1 MTDPETPTARALL
14 EAAAREATERFR
26 NPYHIG
32 AASDFAAT
40 PSGAELLR
48 RADRPE
54 ARVAEGLTVERCA
67 GYDLSDRP
75 DLAPN
80 IVCTL
85 PAGHTGYHLPA
96 PRVAEP
102 DRTALVCSGCHKDVD
117 PTKGM
122 LVHCDACTA
131 AALQRTLDAK
141 AEPDR
146 TAALVEAL
154 GSAAPEYPWVTVG
167 YGCDDFHRECRA
179 CESEPPDHAPDCWW
193 VKARAVLTHTPDEA
207 P

>member
-1 MTDPETPTARALL
+1 VDAMSEARALL
-14 EAAAREATERFR
+14 LDALAEMGSLYPEGLLAD
-26 NPYHIG
+26 I
-32 AASDFAAT
+32 AAT
-40 PSGAELLR
+40 PSGAELIR

-96 PRVAEP
+96 PRPPEP
-102 DRTALVCSGCHKDVD
+102 DRTAVLRTPMALWLASHKQSQGGLEFIV
-117 PTKGM
+117 
-122 LVHCDACTA
+122 ASE
-131 AALQRTLDAK
+131 
-141 AEPDR
+141 AEIL
-146 TAALVEAL
+146 AVEQQAISL
-154 GSAAPEYPWVTVG
+154 AP
-167 YGCDDFHRECRA
+167 
-179 CESEPPDHAPDCWW
+179 
-193 VKARAVLTHTPDEA
+193 TPDEA